1 MDNSSE
7 SISTERAVILQNEV
21 VNKITMENKLLD
33 FAEILEQ
40 KRARIG

>member
-7 SISTERAVILQNEV
+7 SISTERAVILQNEA
-21 VNKITMENKLLD
+21 VNKITVENKLQD

-40 KRARIG
+40 KRARFG